1 MIHDMYLLQV
11 KKPGENK
18 GAWDLYNVVQTL
30 PGESVN
36 RALSESPCPLV
47 KK

>member
-1 MIHDMYLLQV
+1 MYLLQV

-30 PGESVN
+30 LGEAVN
-36 RALSESPCPLV
+36 RPFSESPCPLV
-47 KK
+47 QK